1 MSSTARAP
9 TTRATAI
16 GTVAVAL
23 WSSLAVLT
31 VLAGAIPPLQTVA
44 MTFAIGGLVGVIAR
58 RAAGRRDPLVVPPG
72 AWVLSVAGLF
82 GYHALY
88 FAAFALAPAVEVN
101 LVNYLWPLLIVLL
114 AGLVGGQRLGARH
127 IAGACLGLAG
137 SALAIGAGAGFAAEH
152 LAGYLCAL
160 AAAFTWAIYSVL
172 NRRFGAVPS
181 DAVAGF
187 CLATAALAVPAHLL
201 FETSVMPD
209 ARGFALI
216 LAMGLGPVG
225 LAFYAWDHGTKHGD
239 LRLLGVLSYLTPVLS
254 TLWLVLAGR
263 APFGITLALACTL
276 VTVGAV
282 LASRGRS

>member
-1 MSSTARAP
+1 MSPAA
-9 TTRATAI
+9 RATAI
-16 GTVAVAL
+16 GSVAVAL

-31 VLAGAIPPLQTVA
+31 VLAGAIPPLQLVA
-44 MTFAIGGLVGVIAR
+44 MTFAIGGAVGVVAR
-58 RAAGRRDPLVVPPG
+58 RVAGRSDAFVVPPA
-72 AWVLSVAGLF
+72 AWALSVAGLF

-114 AGLVGGQRLGARH
+114 AGLIGGQRLGARH
-127 IAGACLGLAG
+127 VAGAALGLAG
-137 SALAIGAGAGFAAEH
+137 SILAIGGGAGFATQH

-187 CLATAALAVPAHLL
+187 CLATAALAAIAHLIV
-201 FETSVMPD
+201 ETTVLPD
-209 ARGFALI
+209 ARGLALI

-263 APFGITLALACTL
+263 APFGLTLALACTL
-276 VTVGAV
+276 VTAGAV
-282 LASRGRS
+282 LASRGRG